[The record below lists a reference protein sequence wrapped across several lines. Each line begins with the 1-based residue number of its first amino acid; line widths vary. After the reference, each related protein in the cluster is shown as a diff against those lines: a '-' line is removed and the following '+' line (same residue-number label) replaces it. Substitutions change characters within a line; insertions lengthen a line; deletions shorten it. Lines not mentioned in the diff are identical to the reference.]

1 MNQDDETLI
10 IQAVEGLLEGTD
22 WEAFQQRVV
31 AEPAFRQSYAEEL
44 RLHSELH
51 SMGSDLPE
59 TLALPME
66 NRPRW
71 MLAAF
76 CSAAAALVTV
86 LLSWLFFQNNNGIGE
101 GGVATITSAEGCRWA
116 GSDLPTVEGARLGI
130 GHLNLIEGM
139 ATLTFDSGA
148 EIAMEAPANLEVLD
162 AMRCRLVKGSIVADV
177 PESAHGF
184 TVDAPNLEVVDLG
197 TRFGITANQFG
208 IAHVMVF
215 EGEVEVQKS
224 GETKVHSLTT
234 GKTLVSG
241 VSQIQAPSGDEFPAA
256 NTPLDP
262 APPGWQRITTRDGE
276 GKDSFVRK
284 THPKPQGNSPLMM
297 VKETELSELNRRKAI
312 VSFDLS
318 TIENRAAITGV
329 ELRLDVEPS
338 GLGFASLIPDSRFA
352 IYACHQDDWPEAT
365 LLWDSFPAI
374 DPATRLASFDLRRGI
389 SASASVK
396 VSSPDLLTFIRE
408 DKNHLST
415 LLVVRETG
423 EFDKQGLVHAFA
435 TREHPDAFPPT
446 LMIRTT
452 LQP

>member
-1 MNQDDETLI
+1 
-10 IQAVEGLLEGTD
+10 
-22 WEAFQQRVV
+22 
-31 AEPAFRQSYAEEL
+31 
-44 RLHSELH
+44 
-51 SMGSDLPE
+51 
-59 TLALPME
+59 
-66 NRPRW
+66 
-71 MLAAF
+71 
-76 CSAAAALVTV
+76 
-86 LLSWLFFQNNNGIGE
+86 
-101 GGVATITSAEGCRWA
+101 
-116 GSDLPTVEGARLGI
+116 
-130 GHLNLIEGM
+130 
-139 ATLTFDSGA
+139 
-148 EIAMEAPANLEVLD
+148 
-162 AMRCRLVKGSIVADV
+162 
-177 PESAHGF
+177 
-184 TVDAPNLEVVDLG
+184 
-197 TRFGITANQFG
+197 
-208 IAHVMVF
+208 
-215 EGEVEVQKS
+215 
-224 GETKVHSLTT
+224 
-234 GKTLVSG
+234 
-241 VSQIQAPSGDEFPAA
+241 
-256 NTPLDP
+256 
-262 APPGWQRITTRDGE
+262 
-276 GKDSFVRK
+276 
-284 THPKPQGNSPLMM
+284 MM

-396 VSSPDLLTFIRE
+396 VSSPDLLAFIRE